1 LRGDLSPWQQVR
13 AILASQ
19 SHLLVLDNYEHL
31 LPDVELLI
39 DLLHYAPQTRL
50 LVTSRERLALQAE
63 HLHELTG
70 LDYPHDSSATSI
82 AKPSRELTSFA
93 AVQLFLQRVHQL
105 QPRFAPHDEELR
117 AIVRICRISEGMPL
131 ALELAAAAAREQSCM
146 MLAALLE
153 QGQAHLTARLR
164 DLPERHRTLAAV
176 FEHSW
181 RLLSSSEQNVLA
193 ALSVFRGGFEAAAA
207 QAVASAT
214 PAILA
219 ALIDKSWLRRHPSG
233 RYDIHELVRQ
243 YASQQ
248 LVASGEFAVV
258 QQRYATYFFQWA
270 EEAQTGMMGG
280 QPTEWMIRIE
290 QDIDNLRAVLKW
302 LALNALE
309 DGLAMTVN
317 LHWLWQSRRYLQEG
331 RDWYALM
338 LAHDTS
344 GASIVRA
351 DAYDHAGL
359 LAIMANQIDQAEG
372 LLTQSLA
379 LHQQLDPVDPQVGGV
394 LASVLNHLGVVS
406 LYHGDYQQAVQLC
419 HQGLAIAQQCGNRG
433 RASSAF
439 MFAGE
444 AFYLQGSFEEARRS
458 FEECCRINEGRGGLR
473 PRAYSYVRLGH
484 GVCAQGDL
492 RQASTLFAQGLRF
505 CDECHDLAGT
515 SMALIGLARTAALA
529 GEYERA
535 AILTAAKEE
544 MLALNPIMRFWP
556 LERTENERTLAL
568 LHAHL
573 DDTTFATAWAKGAAM
588 STEEAV
594 AYALAGSGPQ

>member
-1 LRGDLSPWQQVR
+1 
-13 AILASQ
+13 
-19 SHLLVLDNYEHL
+19 VLDNYEHL

-248 LVASGEFAVV
+248 LAASGEFAVV

-302 LALNALE
+302 LTLHALE
-309 DGLAMTVN
+309 DGLSMVVN

-331 RDWYALM
+331 GDWYALM
-338 LAHDTS
+338 LAQDAPV
-344 GASIVRA
+344 ASIVRA
-351 DAYDHAGL
+351 DAYDSAGL
-359 LAIMANQIDQAEG
+359 LAIMANQIDQAEA

-379 LHQQLDPVDPQVGGV
+379 LLQQLDPVDPQVAEV
-394 LASVLNHLGVVS
+394 WASVLNHLGVVS
-406 LYHGDYQQAVQLC
+406 IYHGDYHQAVQLC
-419 HQGLAIAQQCGNRG
+419 HQGLAIAQQCGSRG

-444 AFYLQGSFEEARRS
+444 ALYLQGSFEEARRS
-458 FEECCRINEGRGGLR
+458 FEECCHINEGRGGIR
-473 PRAYSYVRLGH
+473 SRAYSYVRLGH

-492 RQASTLFAQGLRF
+492 KQAGMLFAQGLRF
-505 CDECHDLAGT
+505 FDECQDLAGT
-515 SMALIGLARTAALA
+515 SMALIGLARIAVLE

-535 AILTAAKEE
+535 TILTAAKEE
-544 MLALNPIMRFWP
+544 MLVLNPIMRFWP
-556 LERTENERTLAL
+556 LERIENERTLTI
-568 LHAHL
+568 LHAQL
-573 DDTTFATAWAKGAAM
+573 DDATFTTSWATGAVM
-588 STEEAV
+588 SIEEAV
-594 AYALAGSGPQ
+594 AYALAHAASA